1 MEYYQ
6 HQRVNLR
13 LKPSRLGQ
21 LVLAL
26 VLLLSLGSAQKPFLD
41 CKGTLG
47 SVVSDT
53 KALDYV
59 KEVHEAKQFKFPSEC
74 LTILLQK
81 NFEASANYLLE
92 EYYSKT
98 QIDTEV
104 IVRAVSSDVKY
115 K

>member
-1 MEYYQ
+1 M
-6 HQRVNLR
+6 
-13 LKPSRLGQ
+13 GQ
-21 LVLAL
+21 VILAL
-26 VLLLSLGSAQKPFLD
+26 TVLLSLASAQKPFLD

-47 SVVSDT
+47 NVVSDT
-53 KALDYV
+53 TALNYV

-81 NFEASANYLLE
+81 NFEASANFLLE

-104 IVRAVSSDVKY
+104 IVRAVSSDVRY